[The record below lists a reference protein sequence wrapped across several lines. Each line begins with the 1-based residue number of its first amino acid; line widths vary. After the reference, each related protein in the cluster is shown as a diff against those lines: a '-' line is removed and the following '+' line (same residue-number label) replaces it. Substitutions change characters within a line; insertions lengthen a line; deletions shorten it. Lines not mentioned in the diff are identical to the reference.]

1 VRSQLGGVVE
11 QDMVRLQAIVSD
23 LAQLLSVCHLEP
35 NIQGGKEA
43 QDFLHAVTTNP
54 MKRLYPR
61 EGVPPSSDLTGE
73 GGEGADCEWKR
84 LGVSQ
89 ETNHPETSP
98 VPSHGLLQAATTVQ
112 LHDQGGGL
120 DRGFRSSGLIKLKTK
135 NNVMCGVLRG
145 FEGEA
150 DDEAVIYLVSG
161 DPKWIGACDDEV
173 RLSPKIQSPVL
184 PTPALKGGPR
194 ATVLT
199 R

>member
-1 VRSQLGGVVE
+1 MRSQLGGVVE
-11 QDMVRLQAIVSD
+11 QDMVRLQAVVSD
-23 LAQLLSVCHLEP
+23 LAQLLPVCHLEP
-35 NIQGGKEA
+35 NIQGGKKV

-54 MKRLYPR
+54 MKRLYPG

-73 GGEGADCEWKR
+73 GGEGADCEWER
-84 LGVSQ
+84 LGVGQ

-98 VPSHGLLQAATTVQ
+98 VPSYALLQATATVK
-112 LHDQGGGL
+112 LHDEGL
-120 DRGFRSSGLIKLKTK
+120 DRGFRSSGLFKLKTK